1 MPQEPLN
8 LELEGELQ
16 LKSPAR
22 RLEPPTEA
30 AELHRP
36 EGGELF
42 IVDNSDSEWKGLK
55 YLQDWT
61 EIASAFDIASGFF
74 EIGSLLALD
83 GRWQQLDKIRILLG
97 AEMSARTRQALLEG
111 LRERTEEILDQ
122 SIEEQKEQNDFLNGV
137 PAIVEAIRSAKIEC
151 KVYAKKKFHAKAY
164 ITHPKVKVIGSVALV
179 GSSNFTVPGLTENVE
194 LNIQV
199 RAPGDVTQ
207 LQEWFE
213 RHWADGEDVSVEI
226 IRVIERQIAK
236 RTPFEVYA
244 KALQEFFK
252 SHELPPAAWEETESK
267 MYHVLDQYQ
276 KEAYHSMLKI
286 SRQHRGAFLCDGVGL
301 GKTF

>member
-1 MPQEPLN
+1 MRLTARSAI
-8 LELEGELQ
+8 LRC
-16 LKSPAR
+16 SPEKTGVASSPNAAGTAESR
-22 RLEPPTEA
+22 TRRRTTAEIAAKRLEPPPEA
-30 AELHRP
+30 PEPHRS

-61 EIASAFDIASGFF
+61 EIANAFDIASGFF

-83 GRWQQLDKIRILLG
+83 GRWQQLEKIRVLLG

-111 LRERTEEILDQ
+111 LKQRTEQILDQ

-137 PAIVEAIRSAKIEC
+137 PAIVDGIRSGKIEC

-199 RAPGDVTQ
+199 RAPGDVEK
-207 LQEWFE
+207 LQKWFE
-213 RHWADGEDVSVEI
+213 RYWEEGEPISDDI
-226 IRVIERQIAK
+226 IRVLQRQIA
-236 RTPFEVYA
+236 EVYA
-244 KALQEFFK
+244 VSSL
-252 SHELPPAAWEETESK
+252 
-267 MYHVLDQYQ
+267 
-276 KEAYHSMLKI
+276 
-286 SRQHRGAFLCDGVGL
+286 R
-301 GKTF
+301 